1 MVLGIAYCCSSR
13 GLRSV
18 GVLTAAIEAPVPL
31 HVALHFMVGSS
42 GEAREAVPTS
52 VRALAAFGR
61 VALAKS
67 FREVKESLPGS
78 SVTLLTPAIAAYEE
92 QSSI

>member
-1 MVLGIAYCCSSR
+1 M
-13 GLRSV
+13 

-31 HVALHFMVGSS
+31 HVFLHFMVGSS

-52 VRALAAFGR
+52 ARALAAFGR

-67 FREVKESLPGS
+67 FRKVKASLPGL
-78 SVTLLTPAIAAYEE
+78 SVTLLTLVIAAYEQ